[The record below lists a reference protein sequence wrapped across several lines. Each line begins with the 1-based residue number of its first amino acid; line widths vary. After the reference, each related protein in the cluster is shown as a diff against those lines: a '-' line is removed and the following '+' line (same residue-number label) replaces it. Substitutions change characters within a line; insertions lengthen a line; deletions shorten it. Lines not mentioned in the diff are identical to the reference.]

1 MRQPRAGLKALAGWP
16 EFNVLLFALLL
27 NYPWEFIQA
36 PLFEGMAERP
46 HWQAVKACTQAAL
59 GDAVI
64 MLAAYWGVAVL
75 GRGRAWIAAPGWRD
89 VLLFSSIGVG
99 ITVVIEWLA
108 LQGAWLAGWT
118 YSALMPV
125 IPGLGVGLVPV
136 LQWVVLPPLVVALVA
151 RQLRG
156 LRIHDGN
163 A

>member
-1 MRQPRAGLKALAGWP
+1 MSHSRSLLERVSALTWLP
-16 EFNVLLFALLL
+16 EVNVLLFALLL

-46 HWQAVKACTQAAL
+46 HWDAVKACTQAAL

-64 MLAAYWGVAVL
+64 MLVAYWGVASL
-75 GRGRAWIAAPGWRD
+75 GRGRAWISGPSWLD

-99 ITVVIEWLA
+99 ITVVIEWLV
-108 LQGAWLAGWT
+108 LHGWWLAGWR
-118 YSALMPV
+118 YSAAMPV

-136 LQWVVLPPLVVALVA
+136 LQWVVLPPLVVVLVA

-156 LRIHDGN
+156 RRHSS
-163 A
+163 

>member
-1 MRQPRAGLKALAGWP
+1 MRRFRAGLKALTELP

-46 HWQAVKACTQAAL
+46 HWAAVKACTQAAL
-59 GDAVI
+59 GDSLI
-64 MLAAYWGVAVL
+64 MLMAYWGVAAQR
-75 GRGRAWIAAPGWRD
+75 RGRAWIAAPGWRD
-89 VLLFSSIGVG
+89 VLLFSSIGVA

-108 LQGAWLAGWT
+108 LKGGWLSSWT
-118 YSALMPV
+118 YSSLMPI

-151 RQLRG
+151 RQR
-156 LRIHDGN
+156 
-163 A
+163 

>member
-1 MRQPRAGLKALAGWP
+1 MRRLHAGLKALTWLP

-46 HWQAVKACTQAAL
+46 HWEAVTACTQAAL

-64 MLAAYWGVAVL
+64 MLIAYWGVAAL

-108 LQGAWLAGWT
+108 LRGAWLAGWT

-125 IPGLGVGLVPV
+125 IPVLGVGLVPV

-156 LRIHDGN
+156 RRRSP
-163 A
+163 

>member
-1 MRQPRAGLKALAGWP
+1 MRRLRAGLKTLTELP

-46 HWQAVKACTQAAL
+46 HGAAVKACTQAAL
-59 GDAVI
+59 GDSVI
-64 MLAAYWGVAVL
+64 MLVAYWGVAAL

-89 VLLFSSIGVG
+89 VLLFSSIGVA

-108 LQGAWLAGWT
+108 LNGGWLNGWT
-118 YSALMPV
+118 YSSLMPI

-136 LQWVVLPPLVVALVA
+136 LQWIVLPPLVAALVA
-151 RQLRG
+151 RQR
-156 LRIHDGN
+156 
-163 A
+163 

>member
-1 MRQPRAGLKALAGWP
+1 MRRLRAGLKTLTELP

-46 HWQAVKACTQAAL
+46 HGAAVKACTQAAL
-59 GDAVI
+59 GDSVI
-64 MLAAYWGVAVL
+64 MLVAYWGVAAL

-89 VLLFSSIGVG
+89 VLLFSSIGVA

-108 LQGAWLAGWT
+108 LNGGWLNGWT
-118 YSALMPV
+118 YSSLMPI

-136 LQWVVLPPLVVALVA
+136 LQWMVLPPLVAALVA
-151 RQLRG
+151 RQR
-156 LRIHDGN
+156 
-163 A
+163 

>member
-1 MRQPRAGLKALAGWP
+1 MRRFRAGLKTLTELP

-46 HWQAVKACTQAAL
+46 HGAAVKACTQAAL
-59 GDAVI
+59 GDSVI
-64 MLAAYWGVAVL
+64 MLVAYWGVAAL

-89 VLLFSSIGVG
+89 VLLFSSIGVA

-108 LQGAWLAGWT
+108 LNGGWLNGWT
-118 YSALMPV
+118 YSSLMPI

-136 LQWVVLPPLVVALVA
+136 LQWIVLPPLVAALVA
-151 RQLRG
+151 RQR
-156 LRIHDGN
+156 
-163 A
+163 